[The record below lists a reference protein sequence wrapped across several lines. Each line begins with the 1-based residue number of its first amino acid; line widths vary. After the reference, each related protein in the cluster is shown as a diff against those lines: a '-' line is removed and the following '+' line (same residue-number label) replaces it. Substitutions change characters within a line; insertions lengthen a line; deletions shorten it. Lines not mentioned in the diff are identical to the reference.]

1 MDVVTELLARCGE
14 AACLESLMWA
24 DLLTGE
30 VDIPKMRIAV
40 DDERQQAIILVDDEP
55 RRLVMD
61 MLFGWMWYNSEGP
74 EE

>member
-1 MDVVTELLARCGE
+1 
-14 AACLESLMWA
+14 MWA